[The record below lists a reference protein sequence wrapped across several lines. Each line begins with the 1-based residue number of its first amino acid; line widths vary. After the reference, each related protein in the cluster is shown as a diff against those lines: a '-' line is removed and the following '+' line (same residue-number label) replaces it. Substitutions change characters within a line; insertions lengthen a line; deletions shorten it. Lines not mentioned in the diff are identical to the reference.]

1 MTLARCVL
9 KDGNRSCRGRGGRR
23 ELWKEDFCRGTLTDR
38 MDMAFPVFGGGD
50 CVNIVYNA
58 APVWMGDRL
67 EELKGADLRFM
78 WTVESPRDML
88 DVLRRYE
95 AGEAGEGRRIR

>member
-1 MTLARCVL
+1 MLQKLKKYAMIYLYCQVFGEYIRKEMTFGTNNHHRCASDIV
-9 KDGNRSCRGRGGRR
+9 C
-23 ELWKEDFCRGTLTDR
+23 C
-38 MDMAFPVFGGGD
+38 VFGGGD

-78 WTVESPRDML
+78 WTVESPREML